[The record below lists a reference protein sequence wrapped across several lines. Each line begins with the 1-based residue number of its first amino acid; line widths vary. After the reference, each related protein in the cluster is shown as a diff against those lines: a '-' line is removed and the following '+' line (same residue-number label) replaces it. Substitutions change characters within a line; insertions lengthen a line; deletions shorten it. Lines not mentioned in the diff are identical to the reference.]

1 MSVWILMD
9 PYGPVWVRMVP
20 EDSLGASWGLLGPWG
35 AQKGGF
41 RVFGGGGE
49 GGTPLPWALPMPY
62 VGSSLIWPYGLPM
75 VLYFLNEGPICK

>member
-1 MSVWILMD
+1 MD

-35 AQKGGF
+35 PKKEGFGFLGVGG
-41 RVFGGGGE
+41 

-75 VLYFLNEGPICK
+75 VYLAIRHGDMQYW